1 MVHFIVLRR
10 TKPLPYASVLVPVSS
25 IILGIVLSSMMLYLF
40 AGVSPLALFS
50 LITRSF
56 TSPTVLKDTL
66 ILTLVGLSLV
76 IVFKASIW
84 NIGAEGQIH
93 MGMLAATW
101 IALFTPLASMPM
113 LAKIICVLIGAV
125 AGALWAALAGVL
137 KAYVGLDEVPVTL
150 MLNYVAY
157 YVLDVLVYGPWRGR
171 FTYGYI
177 RTDQIPESLWLML
190 IPGTTAHVEV
200 LVVVVIVG
208 LLTWF
213 MFRYT
218 TIGLRLRILGS
229 NPEFLRATGVNV
241 KHVMVLALALSGA
254 IAGVVGA
261 LYLLGDAHRLS
272 YPVEAQTAGY
282 GYLGILVAWLSMLD
296 VRAIPLAAYVV
307 SSLRVTGITMQIA
320 GLGSTATVLL
330 FMGSVLLTYTIVK
343 VFSEYTIRVQW

>member
-1 MVHFIVLRR
+1 MVYLVVLRR
-10 TKPLPYASVLVPVSS
+10 TKPLPYASILVPVSS
-25 IILGIVLSSMMLYLF
+25 IVLGIVLSSIILYLL
-40 AGVSPLALFS
+40 AGIPPLTLFS
-50 LITRSF
+50 LIVRSF

-76 IVFKASIW
+76 IAFKASIW

-93 MGMLAATW
+93 MGMLVAAW
-101 IALFTPLASMPM
+101 IALFTPLASIPV
-113 LAKIICVLIGAV
+113 LAKVACILVGAL
-125 AGALWAALAGVL
+125 AGALWAILAGVL
-137 KAYVGLDEVPVTL
+137 RAYVGLDEVPVTL

-177 RTDQIPESLWLML
+177 RTDEIPEDLWLMF

-200 LVVVVIVG
+200 LVLVLVVG
-208 LLTWF
+208 LSTWF
-213 MFRYT
+213 MFKYT
-218 TIGLRLRILGS
+218 VVGLRLRILGS
-229 NPEFLRATGVNV
+229 NPEFLRASGVNV
-241 KHVMVLALALSGA
+241 KRVMVLALALSGA

-261 LYLLGDAHRLS
+261 LYLLGDTHRLS

-296 VRAIPLAAYVV
+296 VRAVPLAAYVV

-320 GLGSTATVLL
+320 GLGGTAIVFL
-330 FMGSVLLTYTIVK
+330 FMGSVLLTYTIAK
-343 VFSEYTIRVQW
+343 VFSEYTIRIQR